1 MAGKWTPATRVLPV
15 SAVGQPATTRAAGV
29 AGSIESHDRRVKPG
43 HRARS
48 RKVSGGTASDDP
60 SRSRC
65 PHRTGLRADH
75 RERGTLWLRQTGS
88 ELSGSGAVG
97 RIERESATAGTHHQ
111 TGEFDRAFLAGGS
124 GASYGAE
131 SARMAQQVSP
141 PDDATRTKD
150 RQSCHGS

>member
-48 RKVSGGTASDDP
+48 RKVSAGTASDDP

-75 RERGTLWLRQTGS
+75 RKRGTLSLRQTGS
-88 ELSGSGAVG
+88 EEVFLDDPN
-97 RIERESATAGTHHQ
+97 RFR
-111 TGEFDRAFLAGGS
+111 TGKQV
-124 GASYGAE
+124 ASYIG
-131 SARMAQQVSP
+131 
-141 PDDATRTKD
+141 
-150 RQSCHGS
+150 